1 MEGQN
6 QDTSCKIRIPN
17 RVLLVVYYT
26 SDKDKSLEYFCPNE
40 DCDDPWVFISNVF
53 WFLRSCKVTLLKCV
67 TNMFL
72 LQGWVWSLS
81 TNLEDQVISCGWDNM
96 IFKWSFRESEMVQD
110 LRINCKTACLCSTYV
125 GDIVSIGSFDR
136 KVKTFDLRTP
146 NKQVEQV

>member
-1 MEGQN
+1 M
-6 QDTSCKIRIPN
+6 
-17 RVLLVVYYT
+17 YYT
-26 SDKDKSLEYFCPNE
+26 SDQNKSPEYFCQNE
-40 DCDDPWVFISNVF
+40 DCDDPWVFIQMCSGSLIPVLQSDNA
-53 WFLRSCKVTLLKCV
+53 KCV
-67 TNMFL
+67 TNVFL

-81 TNLEDQVISCGWDNM
+81 TNLEDQVVSCGWDNM